1 MRKTICKSVVF
12 LLVLVTSLG
21 LSAQKGMLKKAGW
34 ELGVQS
40 YTFHKFSFQE
50 AVDKVN
56 QLGLNAIEVYF
67 GQPLGEGMEGTMDFR
82 MDKKTQQ
89 QVLDYACSKK
99 VKFVACGVVICK
111 DEAEWKQLFEFADQ
125 MDIRLIT
132 CEPEYKHLK
141 YVDQLAN
148 EYGIDVAIHNH
159 PKPSNYWNPDL
170 FLEAVDGLSD
180 RIGACPD
187 VGHWKRMGIDPVE
200 GLKKYEGRIKALH
213 FKDIKEK
220 AVDEPEQHDVIWGT
234 GILDMNGMLSEL
246 KRQGFE
252 GLFSIEYEHNWENSV
267 PDIEKSIDY
276 FYQAIEK
283 LKQK

>member
-1 MRKTICKSVVF
+1 MRKTICKSAI
-12 LLVLVTSLG
+12 LLLILASSLS
-21 LSAQKGMLKKAGW
+21 LSAQKRELEKAGW

-56 QLGLNAIEVYF
+56 QLGLNDIEVYF
-67 GQPLGEGMEGTMDFR
+67 GQPLGKRMEGTMDFR
-82 MDKKTQQ
+82 MDRKTQQ
-89 QVLDYACSKK
+89 LVLDYARSKK
-99 VKFVACGVVICK
+99 VKIVACGVVVCK
-111 DEAEWKQLFEFADQ
+111 VEAEWKQLFEFAGQ
-125 MDIRLIT
+125 MGIGLIT
-132 CEPEYKHLK
+132 CEPEYEHLP

-180 RIGACPD
+180 RIGACAD

-213 FKDIKEK
+213 FKDVKEK
-220 AVDEPEQHDVIWGT
+220 AVVEAEQHDVIWGT
-234 GILDMNGMLSEL
+234 GILDMKAMLVEL
-246 KRQGFE
+246 KKQGFE
-252 GLFSIEYEHNWENSV
+252 GLFSIEYEYNWENSV
-267 PDIEKSIDY
+267 PDIQKSINY
-276 FYQAIEK
+276 FYQTIEK
-283 LKQK
+283 LNQK